1 MADAIAGSA
10 PAAGS
15 TPAGTPPAGAGTPP
29 EGAKPPVPGANNPP
43 AGDNTPPAGQ
53 KPGKGAAAAA
63 KRKLKAIIDGKEI
76 EADEDEVIKGF
87 QRSKAADKRF
97 EDASKMRKQAENFM
111 NLLKRSANDPK
122 VLEEIIAHPS
132 IGGNFKKIAEQY
144 LYNIIQREA
153 MTPEQRELA
162 ETKEKLSQ
170 FERERQKA
178 EQAEQGR
185 QAGELQAKYTKEYQ
199 TDIIK
204 TLDSSGLPKSEFTI
218 SRMARYMHMGLTR
231 GVELK
236 AADVIDLVRQDY
248 AADMRALV
256 GSLPAEKL
264 VEVLGEDVAKKIR
277 EYDLAKVRGSQG
289 NGSGQPPA
297 GQDGQAP
304 VADPLGAAKKALTTE
319 EFRARA
325 SARAAM

>member
-1 MADAIAGSA
+1 MADQIAGSA
-10 PAAGS
+10 PAAG
-15 TPAGTPPAGAGTPP
+15 TPPAGTPPAGAGTPP

-43 AGDNTPPAGQ
+43 AGDNPPPAGQ
-53 KPGKGAAAAA
+53 KPGEGAAAAA

-97 EDASKMRKQAENFM
+97 EDAAKMRKQAETFI

-144 LYNIIQREA
+144 LYDIIQRES

-170 FERERQKA
+170 FEREKQEAEKA
-178 EQAEQGR
+178 ETQR
-185 QAGELQAKYTKEYQ
+185 QMTELQNKYTKEYQ
-199 TDIIK
+199 TQIIQA
-204 TLDSSGLPKSEFTI
+204 LDKSGLPKSEFTI

-236 AADVIDLVRQDY
+236 ADDVLDLVRQDY
-248 AADMRALV
+248 YNDLRSF
-256 GSLPAEKL
+256 GTLPADKL
-264 VEVLGEDVAKKIR
+264 VEILGEDVIKKLR
-277 EYDLAKVRGSQG
+277 EFDLAKVRGSQG
-289 NGSGQPPA
+289 GGEVPPTQQEPKPASG
-297 GQDGQAP
+297 
-304 VADPLGAAKKALTTE
+304 KKPLTTE
-319 EFRARA
+319 EFRKLAA
-325 SARAAM
+325 QRAAQ